1 MMDHHLALE
10 AMFLADDLGMN
21 RGDFAFIIFRINAED
36 IQLTV
41 RYPKYISPFTP
52 RFSTTKLTVGA
63 AKSLRNALMISYVI
77 DKRNLLS
84 DRDVLKIVSNLTQAP
99 PFKSSKKDAN
109 KYPVSRRR

>member
-36 IQLTV
+36 IQRTV
-41 RYPKYISPFTP
+41 RLHFLTPFTL
-52 RFSTTKLTVGA
+52 RFSRTKLTEGA

-77 DKRNLLS
+77 DKGNLLS
-84 DRDVLKIVSNLTQAP
+84 DTDVLKIVSNLTQAP
-99 PFKSSKKDAN
+99 PFNSSKNEAN
-109 KYPVSRRR
+109 FFPVSRRR